1 MILDQY
7 GQPVTARHE
16 DAQDM
21 QGGWQLTGGIGGP
34 VTLPQQVRLLGAL
47 SRADT
52 QRAAVVAWYLNPLLY
67 GAVEVIKSFVLGTS
81 VTYGDHPDKTVQ
93 AVMEEF
99 WAANSF
105 DTLVERWFTEHLLLG
120 ENLTIWPDPKRFT
133 RRDQAARIGQYG
145 VIDGQLTFKTAP
157 GLPDVVESIGIAGKR
172 TLRQDEYVWSAH
184 DTLLNDVRGWPA
196 VGRALGP
203 ALAYLNFINARTKVH
218 ELASRINAVYYAF
231 AKDEKELNAKAGRF
245 RNVPRNGA
253 VLTLGMHPETG
264 KREEFEFHIPDL
276 KAQDSAVDAK
286 LIKQLLAVALGLPEH
301 YLAEGGGVT
310 RTTADSMGEPARKSF
325 QRRQRTVWNWL
336 QATFRTELTRR
347 YPDGTFTTK
356 KGSRKRVSAA
366 QVEFPFNFPSL
377 QNEDL
382 TALIAK
388 INLVARERLASRQ
401 TMTAELG
408 YDPAAEAEK
417 LASEAKEAETNGP
430 NPDPKAK
437 KPTADPQAGQ

>member
-1 MILDQY
+1 VILDQY
-7 GQPVTARHE
+7 GQPVTSRQE

-21 QGGWQLTGGIGGP
+21 QGGWQLTGGVGGP

-52 QRAAVVAWYLNPLLY
+52 QRAAIVTWYLNPLLY

-99 WAANSF
+99 WAANNF
-105 DTLVERWFTEHLLLG
+105 ETLTERWFTEHLLLG

-145 VIDGQLTFKTAP
+145 VIDGQLTFKTQP
-157 GLPDVVESIGIAGKR
+157 GLPDVIDTIGIAGKR
-172 TLRQDEYVWSAH
+172 TLREGEYVWAAH
-184 DTLLNDVRGWPA
+184 DSILNDVRGWPV

-218 ELASRINAVYYAF
+218 DLASRINAVYYAF
-231 AKDEKELNAKAGRF
+231 AKDDKELAAKAARF
-245 RNVPRNGA
+245 RTIPRNGA
-253 VLTLGMHPETG
+253 VLTLGMHPDTG
-264 KREEFEFHIPDL
+264 KSEKFEFHTPDL
-276 KAQDSAVDAK
+276 KAQDAAIDAK

-310 RTTADSMGEPARKSF
+310 RTTADSMGEPARKGF

-336 QATFRTELTRR
+336 QTTFRTELARR
-347 YPDGTFTTK
+347 NPDGLFITK
-356 KGSRKRVSAA
+356 KGSRKRVPVS

-382 TALIAK
+382 PA
-388 INLVARERLASRQ
+388 LVAKVSLAAKNRLASRE
-401 TMTAELG
+401 TLTAELG
-408 YDPAAEAEK
+408 YDPALEK
-417 LASEAKEAETNGP
+417 ERLASEEAQ
-430 NPDPKAK
+430 NPAPQPGRRPGEEDPAE
-437 KPTADPQAGQ
+437 GE

>member
-7 GQPVTARHE
+7 GEPVSAQV
-16 DAQDM
+16 DATQDM
-21 QGGWQLTGGIGGP
+21 QGGWQLTGGVGGP
-34 VTLPQQVRLLGAL
+34 ISLPQQARLLGTL

-67 GAVEVIKSFVLGTS
+67 GAIEVIKSFVLGTS

-99 WAANSF
+99 WSANNF
-105 DTLVERWFTEHLLLG
+105 EVLIERWLTEHLLLG

-145 VIDGQLTFKTAP
+145 VIDGQLKFTSPP

-172 TLRQDEYVWSAH
+172 TLRSGEYVWSAH
-184 DTLLNDVRGWPA
+184 DSILNDVRGWPV

-218 ELASRINAVYYAF
+218 ELSSRINAIYYAF
-231 AKDEKELNAKAGRF
+231 AKDDKELAAKAARF

-253 VLTLGMHPETG
+253 VLTLAQNQEG
-264 KREEFEFHIPDL
+264 KREEFDFHIPDL

-336 QATFRTELTRR
+336 QATFRTELARR
-347 YPDGTFTTK
+347 YPDGTFATK

-388 INLVARERLASRQ
+388 INLVAREGLASRQ
-401 TMTAELG
+401 TMAAELG
-408 YDPAAEAEK
+408 YDPAAEADK
-417 LASEAKEAETNGP
+417 LASEAKEAETNGTA
-430 NPDPKAK
+430 DPKAK
-437 KPTADPQAGQ
+437 KPEADPKAGQ